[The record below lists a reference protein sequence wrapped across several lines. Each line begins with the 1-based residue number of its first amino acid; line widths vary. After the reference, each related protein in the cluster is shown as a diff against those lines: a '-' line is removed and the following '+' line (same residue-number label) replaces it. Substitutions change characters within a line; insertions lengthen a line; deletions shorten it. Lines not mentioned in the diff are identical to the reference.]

1 MEKIQEL
8 LKNKTVLYSAIG
20 ATILIV
26 VFLIVGIVMMS
37 KPKDK
42 SQTYEK
48 VIDTPFELFTTDN
61 PGKAIEVQALLAR
74 ENIVAK
80 RKAEGSKTTLS
91 LEKYTPSQ
99 RDQALL
105 TIVSSGLM
113 DQYVGLEIFDKGDFT
128 STKEDKKIRL
138 ARAINGELSRL
149 IRKIDPIENASVFI
163 SIPEQTM
170 FSQDKKPITATV
182 QIVIPSGTKLET
194 NKIRAIK
201 NLLLGS
207 VSGLI
212 AENISITDTN
222 GNVYNSIA
230 NSSDDQL
237 AKLQEQDQYMQAKV
251 ASQLDR
257 LVGKGNYVVTV
268 STFLRQ
274 VPKETTKIEYDPNS
288 KIALTEQ
295 TFSEGLGDRTQDSN
309 AGLNAVSVYLPNGL
323 PASGSDSSQNRNYT
337 RTARETQY
345 GISKSQTTE
354 YSKTGSVEEIS
365 IAVTIESSAMP
376 SNMTLDE
383 LKAQVARSASPKVSI
398 DNVSIAF
405 SDSIEPYL
413 AGDKPVNLPKPD
425 ESGNPWWLTIALVII
440 LLTAGYTYLSKKL
453 KEKAEKQQEEVD
465 ALRKKTAD
473 QEKQLNDV
481 NLKASQLIEKQQQMA
496 QGLMEQQAL
505 SQQFVQQISNQQQAP
520 AIPQQPQQAV
530 NELEDVL
537 DDVRSDLSVA
547 DVDELGD
554 QVKSWLERS

>member
-182 QIVIPSGTKLET
+182 QIVIPSGTKLEA

-376 SNMTLDE
+376 SNMTIDE